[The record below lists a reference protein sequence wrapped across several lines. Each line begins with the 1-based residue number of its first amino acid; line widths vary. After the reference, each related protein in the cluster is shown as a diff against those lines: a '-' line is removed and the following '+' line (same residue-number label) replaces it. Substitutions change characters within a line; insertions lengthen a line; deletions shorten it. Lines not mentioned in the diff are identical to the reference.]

1 MDRVKAF
8 VNAYKPLS
16 DEIVSYGAGAICA
29 GFPVISNE
37 TENMFRVPKSLIQQ
51 LDTSKWNATSLEAR
65 DIKLKITKIDIPVSF
80 ATAFEG
86 EIIRRGDMQ
95 VEVDGSRV
103 DCFELAST

>member
-1 MDRVKAF
+1 MDRIRAF

-16 DEIVSYGAGAICA
+16 DEIVSYGAGAICL
-29 GFPVISNE
+29 GFPVVSNE

-65 DIKLKITKIDIPVSF
+65 DIKLKITKIDIPVAF

-86 EIIRRGDMQ
+86 DRKS
-95 VEVDGSRV
+95 VV
-103 DCFELAST
+103 